1 MKHDLPAWSWWALA
15 LLVLFLAWAR
25 PGRGDTVTVTYVP
38 ATTDTAG
45 APLGPDTWT
54 IIEQWAGACPG
65 EYQQDGTGRWNVSG
79 PHEAQ
84 FVQTKGSCSCYSVRT
99 VALDKPQ
106 VARVSVP
113 AEQEHCIAA
122 APCGGCHT

>member
-1 MKHDLPAWSWWALA
+1 MMDRWIGLAAVLLLAA
-15 LLVLFLAWAR
+15 LLWAAR
-25 PGRGDTVTVTYVP
+25 IPDAEADVVTVTYTP

-65 EYQQDGTGRWNVSG
+65 EYQKDGTGRWNVSG